1 MRWSNLQ
8 SDGIILDET
17 FFWIEYILPW
27 HEVAET
33 PIIFFAVEQMLNFC
47 QEERKHN
54 LKKENQQLE
63 ANSEYYQG
71 NKIY

>member
-1 MRWSNLQ
+1 
-8 SDGIILDET
+8 
-17 FFWIEYILPW
+17 LPW